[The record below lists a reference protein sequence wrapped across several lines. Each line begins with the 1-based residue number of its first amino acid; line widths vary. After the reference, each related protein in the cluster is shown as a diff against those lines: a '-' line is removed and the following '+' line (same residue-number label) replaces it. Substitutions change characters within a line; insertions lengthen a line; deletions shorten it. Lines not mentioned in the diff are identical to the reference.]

1 MVDNNKHKWS
11 KTKFLASLNSDAKE
25 LFEIWLN
32 SGGYSVKMT
41 SYFSTYAELLSAY
54 RNKECTLVEIGVLEG
69 SSLSMWREWL
79 GDKARIIGIDLN
91 PAAKSLEKKGF
102 EIFIGNQADTNF
114 WKKFY
119 SKVGKIDVLIDDGG
133 HQSFQQI
140 MTIYCGVCN
149 LNSESLIIVEDTA
162 TSFYSSMT
170 HYHKKNSFLQ
180 FTKDATDI
188 LTVKE
193 KEFSQQDWQSGVNQT
208 ILKVFKNIESIK
220 FFSGIVAYKINPQ
233 SSLPSVAVNNCKSKK
248 EHKQVLSNPEIA
260 NDFRNIGNIN
270 GIEIEWPNPFEQT
283 IRKVEGESVNLKQ
296 KIMKIKL
303 K

>member
-1 MVDNNKHKWS
+1 MTYKNKYKWS
-11 KTKFLASLNSDAKE
+11 KSKFLASLNPDAKE
-25 LFEIWLN
+25 LFEIWIN

-41 SYFSTYAELLSAY
+41 SYFSTYAELLSGY

-69 SSLSMWREWL
+69 GSLSMWREWL
-79 GDKARIIGIDLN
+79 GEKARIIGIDLN
-91 PAAKSLEKKGF
+91 PAAKSLEKQGF
-102 EIFIGNQADTNF
+102 EIFIGNQADADF
-114 WKKFY
+114 WKNFY
-119 SKVGKIDVLIDDGG
+119 SKVDKIDILIDDGG

-149 LNSESLIIVEDTA
+149 LDSESLIIVEDTA
-162 TSFYSSMT
+162 TSFYSSMA

-193 KEFSQQDWQSGVNQT
+193 KEFSQQDWQNDINET
-208 ILKVFKNIESIK
+208 ILKVFKNIESIR
-220 FFSGIVAYKINPQ
+220 FFSGIVAYKINPH
-233 SSLPSVAVNNCKSKK
+233 SSLPPVAINNCKSEK
-248 EHKQVLSNPEIA
+248 EYKEVLNNPEIA
-260 NDFRNIGNIN
+260 NDFRKMGNIN
-270 GIEIEWPNPFEQT
+270 GIEIEWPNPFEKNV
-283 IRKVEGESVNLKQ
+283 RKVEGESHNPKQ